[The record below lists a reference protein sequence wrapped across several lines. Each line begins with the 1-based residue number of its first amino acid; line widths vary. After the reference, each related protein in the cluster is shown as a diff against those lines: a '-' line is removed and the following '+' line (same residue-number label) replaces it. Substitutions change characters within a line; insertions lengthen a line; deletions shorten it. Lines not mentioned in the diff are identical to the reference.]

1 MTKLAQHWTSVEA
14 QLGFRHFRVVVQG
27 GSGPERWVELAALLD
42 STQRLRVLVQVLKDP
57 DHWLRG
63 LQPVVEELDSDES

>member
-14 QLGFRHFRVVVQG
+14 QLGFRHFRVVAQG
-27 GSGPERWVELAALLD
+27 GSGRERWVELAALLD
-42 STQRLRVLVQVLKDP
+42 STQRLRVLVQVLKDR

>member
-14 QLGFRHFRVVVQG
+14 QLGFRHFRVVAQG
-27 GSGPERWVELAALLD
+27 GSGSERWVELAALLD
-42 STQRLRVLVQVLKDP
+42 STKRLRVLVQVLKDL

-63 LQPVVEELDSDES
+63 LQPVVEERDSDES

>member
-14 QLGFRHFRVVVQG
+14 QLGFRHFRVVAQG

-42 STQRLRVLVQVLKDP
+42 STQRLRVLVPVLKDP

>member
-14 QLGFRHFRVVVQG
+14 QLGFRHFRVVAQG

-42 STQRLRVLVQVLKDP
+42 STQRLRASGQLVMEP
-57 DHWLRG
+57 GHRLRWREPG
-63 LQPVVEELDSDES
+63 RDELDTDES